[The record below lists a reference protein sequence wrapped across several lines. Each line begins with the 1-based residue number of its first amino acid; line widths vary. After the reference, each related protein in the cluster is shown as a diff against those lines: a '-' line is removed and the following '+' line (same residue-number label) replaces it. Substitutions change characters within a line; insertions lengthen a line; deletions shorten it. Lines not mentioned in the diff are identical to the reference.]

1 MRKILVCSAKGGVG
15 KTSAAINLS
24 SALNNLG
31 KDVILVDCNFTTPN
45 IGLYYG
51 IAKVDRTMHD
61 ILNKKSD
68 INQAIYVHKNGT
80 KIIPGNI
87 SVESLKRVRPEFLKQ
102 KLNDLNADFIIMDSS
117 AGLGREALASLD
129 ACDEVL
135 VLVNPEIPSVA
146 DALKLIKISEELKKE
161 VIGVVVSR
169 KRGKL
174 EMKMNAIESLLEHP
188 IIGVIPEDEHMK
200 KALVREDSVFN
211 LYPNSDAGRAYN
223 KLAHYLAGE
232 FYEEERKKSLIDDF
246 LEMLGL
252 KKP

>member
-15 KTSAAINLS
+15 KTTAAINLS
-24 SALNNLG
+24 AALNKLG

-51 IAKVDRTMHD
+51 IAKVENTIHD
-61 ILNKKSD
+61 ILNKKGN
-68 INQAIYVHKNGT
+68 INNSIYVHETGT
-80 KIIPGNI
+80 KIIPGSI

-102 KLNDLNADFIIMDSS
+102 KLNDLDADFLILDSA
-117 AGLGREALASLD
+117 AGLGKEALASLD
-129 ACDEVL
+129 ACDEIL

-161 VIGVVVSR
+161 IIGVVVSR

-174 EMKMNAIESLLEHP
+174 EMKMNSIESLLGYP
-188 IIGVIPEDEHMK
+188 IIGVIPEDEHIK

-211 LYPNSDAGRAYN
+211 LYPNSDSGKAYN
-223 KLAHYLAGE
+223 KLAYYLAGE
-232 FYEEERKKSLIDDF
+232 FYEEEKKKNLIDDF
-246 LEMLGL
+246 LEILGF
-252 KKP
+252 K